1 MKVVVLILFVLL
13 GSCPNLF
20 GQSDILS
27 IYENGSTRVKR
38 KVLLPEVIFFKL
50 KSENKLVKY
59 RGELIDVKDDT
70 LYIERGVPPLIRINF
85 DTPAVYL
92 QKIAWNDIKWIQFRR
107 NLIGSIVYDYITLYT
122 FAYTAGGTAVMIYS
136 AIEPLYFTQRSF
148 NSTEFFIAM
157 GITLGSLPFTA
168 AASYLKFKEYRP
180 TLHTLKAH

>member
-1 MKVVVLILFVLL
+1 MKAVALILFVLL
-13 GSCPNLF
+13 GSCLNLF

-27 IYENGSTRVKR
+27 VYENGSTRVKR

-70 LYIERGVPPLIRINF
+70 LYIERGVSPLIRVNF

-107 NLIGSIVYDYITLYT
+107 NLIGSIVYDYIAIYPYLYT
-122 FAYTAGGTAVMIYS
+122 IGGTAIMIF
-136 AIEPLYFTQRSF
+136 AGIEPLYFTQRTFDSDAF
-148 NSTEFFIAM
+148 AIGM
-157 GITLGSLPFTA
+157 GVALVSLPFSA
-168 AASYLKFKEYRP
+168 LAHSLRFREYKP